1 MVNFPNCKIN
11 LGLNIIGKR
20 ADGYHDLE
28 TLFYPIAIKDVL
40 EIIEAD
46 KTEFTI
52 SGNEIDVPIKENI
65 CIQAYQL
72 LKNRFPDLPAAKIH
86 LHKIIPSGAGLGGGS
101 ADASFALKLLNEKFQ
116 LNLTIQKLIE
126 YALELG
132 SDCPFFILNKP
143 CLATGRG
150 EQLEEIDLD
159 LSDYKIVIVNPGIHI
174 NTAWAFTELSGR
186 LQRSDHYKTIKHIIQ
201 QPIETWKTELKN
213 DFEVPV
219 FNKYPEIK
227 SIKETLYNNGAIYA
241 AMSGSGSTVFGIFK
255 KKTEVLLSFPKNYFV
270 KELVS

>member
-40 EIIEAD
+40 EIIESG

-52 SGNEIDVPIKENI
+52 SGNEIDVSNKENI

-86 LHKIIPSGAGLGGGS
+86 LHKVIPSGAGLGGGS
-101 ADASFALKLLNEKFQ
+101 ADGSCTLKMLNEIFQ
-116 LNLTIQKLIE
+116 LNLTTQQLIE
-126 YALELG
+126 YSLELG

-143 CLATGRG
+143 CFATGRG
-150 EQLEEIDLD
+150 EILEEIKLD
-159 LSDYKIVIVNPGIHI
+159 LSACKIIIVNPGIHI
-174 NTAWAFTELSGR
+174 NTPWAFTQLTPTPSAK
-186 LQRSDHYKTIKHIIQ
+186 SIKEIIK
-201 QPIETWKTELKN
+201 QPIETWKNELKN
-213 DFEVPV
+213 DFEIPV
-219 FNKYPEIK
+219 FKKYAEIK
-227 SIKETLYNNGAIYA
+227 SIKQAFYDQGAIYA
-241 AMSGSGSTVFGIFK
+241 AMSGSGSTLFGLFK
-255 KKTEVLLSFPKNYFV
+255 KETTLSFSFPENYLI
-270 KELVS
+270 KELIS